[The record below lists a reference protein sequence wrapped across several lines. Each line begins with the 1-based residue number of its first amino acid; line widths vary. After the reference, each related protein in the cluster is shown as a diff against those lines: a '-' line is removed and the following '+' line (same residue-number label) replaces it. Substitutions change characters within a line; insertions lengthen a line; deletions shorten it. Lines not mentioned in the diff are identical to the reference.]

1 MTPHL
6 ELQMTVQMKHTI
18 LCVDDES
25 DNVDALERLFRTKY
39 RVLKATSGAEALKHL
54 DKDRVTIIIS
64 DQRMPNMTGV
74 EFLAKSLKTH
84 PDAIRILLTGYA
96 DIEVVIEA
104 INSGRIYRYVNK
116 PWDPVDLVN
125 TVDKAVERFEM
136 GLELREKNR
145 ELEVAL
151 DELRTLDEA
160 KNQFMVL
167 VNHELKTPLT
177 AMLSFADLLGETK
190 LDLEQQKYFSR
201 IKGAAHRLQEMIND
215 SLELVSAETGQTKID
230 LRSVATKSLFSDQ
243 SVTEAIAKIATD
255 RNLTLRFEIENQKV
269 IADERI
275 IKSVVRRLLHNAV
288 KFAEAKS
295 EIAVHGASATNGL
308 YTLSIQNKGP
318 ALDGKKIQNLLKP
331 FTLNEN
337 KMNHSVGTGLGLS
350 ICNALLKL
358 HSSKIDITSSDGL
371 IAVRFHLGLDPDTM
385 KP

>member
-1 MTPHL
+1 
-6 ELQMTVQMKHTI
+6 MKHTI

-25 DNVDALERLFRTKY
+25 DNIDALERLFRTKY
-39 RVLKATSGAEALKHL
+39 RVLKATSGSDALKHL
-54 DKDRVTIIIS
+54 DKDRVTVIIS
-64 DQRMPNMTGV
+64 DQRMPSMTGV

-125 TVDKAVERFEM
+125 TVDKAVERFEL
-136 GLELREKNR
+136 GLELAEKNR
-145 ELEVAL
+145 ALEDAL
-151 DELRTLDEA
+151 AELRTLDEA

-177 AMLSFADLLGETK
+177 SMLSFADLLGETK

-201 IKGAAHRLQEMIND
+201 IKSAAHRLQEMIND
-215 SLELVSAETGQTKID
+215 SLELVSAETGQTKLD
-230 LRSVATKSLFSDQ
+230 LRSIAAKNLFSEHSLTD
-243 SVTEAIAKIATD
+243 AISKIAGD
-255 RNLTLRFEIENQKV
+255 RHLELRFEIENQKV
-269 IADERI
+269 IADEKI
-275 IKSVVRRLLHNAV
+275 LKSVVRRLLHNAV
-288 KFAEAKS
+288 KFAESKS
-295 EIAVHGASATNGL
+295 EILVHGQSHASGL
-308 YTLSIQNKGP
+308 YSLSIQNKGP
-318 ALDGKKIQNLLKP
+318 TLDEKKIQNLLKP

-358 HSSKIDITSSDGL
+358 HSSKIEISSAKGL
-371 IAVRFHLGLDPDTM
+371 ITVGFKIGLDPDMM
-385 KP
+385 KS